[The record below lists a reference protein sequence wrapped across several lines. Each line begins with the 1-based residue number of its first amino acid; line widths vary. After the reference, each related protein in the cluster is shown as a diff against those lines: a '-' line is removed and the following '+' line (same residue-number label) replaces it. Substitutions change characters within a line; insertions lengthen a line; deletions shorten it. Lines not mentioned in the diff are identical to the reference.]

1 MQAVSAHR
9 EVAAEY
15 RRERGAEDFRLPWHR
30 SAGNIMHTPEAAL
43 FRVPLTLQR
52 ISIPAR
58 IAPKVGNARAAD
70 ASIAAS
76 IAAAVSC
83 PRKKRAIPET
93 CLAG

>member
-1 MQAVSAHR
+1 MQAVTAHR

-30 SAGNIMHTPEAAL
+30 SAGNIMHTPQAAL

-58 IAPKVGNARAAD
+58 IVREETDRGRGL
-70 ASIAAS
+70 
-76 IAAAVSC
+76 AAA
-83 PRKKRAIPET
+83 PQMT
-93 CLAG
+93 F